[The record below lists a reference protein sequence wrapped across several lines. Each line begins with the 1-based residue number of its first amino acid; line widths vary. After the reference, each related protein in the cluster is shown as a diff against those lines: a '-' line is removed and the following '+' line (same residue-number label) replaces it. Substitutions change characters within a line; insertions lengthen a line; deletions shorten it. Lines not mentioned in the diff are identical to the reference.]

1 MSAIGSD
8 SIIQAKVAPESSV
21 TAMSGVAAASG
32 APRFE
37 YIDGL
42 RGLASIMVAIG
53 HLADAAEDKHPGI
66 LGPGVIDLADYGRF
80 GVQIFFVLS
89 GFVIA
94 HSVAA
99 GAYSFAYL
107 GRFVARRF
115 VRLDLPYWTV
125 IALEIT
131 LLWVTGLIMV
141 EYLRELPSIPQI
153 LANGFYLQQ
162 YLGYEHIL
170 PVFWTLCYEVQF
182 YLVFVLSLVLLTKLR
197 DVGVTERMTRI
208 IAAVALAASFCWSL
222 SIYLGLAP
230 LPHRALFIDRWF
242 QFALGVVTYLYYR
255 NYCGWLPV
263 AAVTGLCVAGGL
275 VFGIDEYR
283 VTSTLLTAAT
293 GIAILASLRVSWW
306 NALLI
311 GPTMQFLGRISYS
324 LYLLH
329 TAIGWRATALTRELL
344 GSHYSTVGAYFA
356 FFVGLTASIIGAW
369 LLYVLI
375 ERPAINIARK
385 VRLPQRRDAAA
396 PTAVVAAG
404 TATSVTARR

>member
-1 MSAIGSD
+1 MSMTGNEST
-8 SIIQAKVAPESSV
+8 IQAQPAAEPAR
-21 TAMSGVAAASG
+21 TALSGVASAGA

-42 RGLASIMVAIG
+42 RGLASILVAIG

-66 LGPGVIDLADYGRF
+66 LGPGVMELADYGRF

-115 VRLDLPYWTV
+115 VRLDLPYWSV

-182 YLVFVLSLVLLTKLR
+182 YLVFVLSLVLLAKLR
-197 DVGVTERMTRI
+197 NAGVTERTTRI
-208 IAAVALAASFCWSL
+208 LAAVALAASFCWSL

-230 LPHRALFIDRWF
+230 MPHRALFIDRWF
-242 QFALGVVTYLYYR
+242 QFALGVVTYLFYR
-255 NYCGWLPV
+255 NYCGWLPF
-263 AAVTGLCVAGGL
+263 AAFTALCVAGGL
-275 VFGIDEYR
+275 VFGADDYR

-293 GIAILASLRVSWW
+293 GVAILASLRLSWW
-306 NALLI
+306 NSLLI
-311 GPTMQFLGRISYS
+311 APTMQFLGRISYS

-344 GSHYSTVGAYFA
+344 GSHYSTAAAYFA
-356 FFVGLTASIIGAW
+356 FFVGLAASIIGAW
-369 LLYVLI
+369 IMYVLI

-385 VRLPQRRDAAA
+385 VRLPQRRDASAPAA
-396 PTAVVAAG
+396 VAAAG
-404 TATSVTARR
+404 AAEAIARR